1 MIQTSSHQDMPIQH
15 RRSLLFLCPSLVG
28 AGVERRVCTL
38 VKQFKD
44 SQYAVKLGLLR
55 LEGEFLNDASD
66 LDLLHVSPNKPMR
79 IIFSPFIRFYNLHNF
94 FHALYQIKAM
104 LAERPA
110 IVVTFTLETTLPMYV
125 LRRFMGARDILWVIS
140 EDSNTAEAII
150 DACRYRWLIRRVNSI
165 VGKAYCSAD
174 FVTTVSSSVQ
184 RSVRQ
189 RYGVAKH
196 KINTIHNPVD
206 ITTVKSMST
215 IDLNGQHDV
224 DFILAVGRLVKV
236 KQFDLLIRAFSE
248 ISRTNRIKLFIL
260 GSGPEKGNLQRTI
273 EELGLSNDVCLMG
286 FVDNPWSFMSRA
298 KLLVVTSKIEGFSNV
313 IVEAMAVG
321 CPVLATRCGGPED
334 IIKQGQTGL
343 LVDSSRSA
351 IAAQINAL
359 LDDPARR
366 KMLAESARSECSQ
379 YEPRIIGDCFLGML
393 DSL

>member
-1 MIQTSSHQDMPIQH
+1 MPVQH

-55 LEGEFLNDASD
+55 LEGEFLNEASD
-66 LDLLHVSPNKPMR
+66 LELLHIPLNRPLR
-79 IIFSPFIRFYNLHNF
+79 IIFAPLIRFYNLYNF
-94 FHALYQIKAM
+94 VHALYQIKAM

-125 LRRFMGARDILWVIS
+125 VRRFMGARGIRWVIS
-140 EDSNTAEAII
+140 EDSNTAKAIM
-150 DACRYRWLIRRVNSI
+150 DSCRYTGLIRWVSSV

-189 RYGVAKH
+189 HYGVPKH

-206 ITTVKSMST
+206 IATVKSMST
-215 IDLNGQHDV
+215 IDLNKQYDV

-248 ISRTNRIKLFIL
+248 VRRSHRIKLFIL
-260 GSGPEKGNLQRTI
+260 GSGPEKKNLQRTI
-273 EELGLSNDVCLMG
+273 QELGLSSEVCLIG
-286 FVDNPWSFMSRA
+286 FVDNPWAFMTRA
-298 KLLVVTSKIEGFSNV
+298 KLLVVTSKIEGFGNV
-313 IVEAMAVG
+313 IVEAMAIG

-334 IIKQGQTGL
+334 IIKQGQNGV
-343 LVDSSRSA
+343 LVESNCSA
-351 IAAQINAL
+351 IATQINRL
-359 LDDPARR
+359 LDDSARR
-366 KMLAESARSECSQ
+366 KRLAATAHLECEQ
-379 YEPRIIGDCFLGML
+379 YEPRLISDYFLAML
-393 DSL
+393 DRLYKVGPVI